1 MQTSARVHIWIL
13 SMFIVSLGLG
23 CGARPTPT
31 IEPSPT
37 SQLSVHNAGTIM
49 SGDTVR
55 HTFSLLNDT
64 PLQLN
69 LSDKDIS
76 RSCGCSDANVFPRQ
90 LPPQGRARVTV
101 ELDSSNKVGELAEV
115 VKTRWRNPTGA
126 VSEFV
131 FGIRAIAR
139 TPLACAPAEISF
151 SREEVAQGSQK
162 NVTLTSD
169 LELDWKSLKVQS
181 DHDALKV
188 RCIRS
193 ETSPQLLEVGCLPSP
208 TGEPQQGHIML
219 TVFERGKESSHQA
232 TLPVFWHSPTQLRIS
247 PKTVSVRRQQH
258 GWTTTFVITGN
269 KIREGIELQ
278 KIQVGKETLHF
289 ELHQIG
295 QFANRVDLTIESD
308 QFGSLPKEVTLCFS
322 DGTTNFLSLIPPSL
336 P

>member
-1 MQTSARVHIWIL
+1 MRTSASVHIWIS
-13 SMFIVSLGLG
+13 SMFAVSLGIG
-23 CGARPTPT
+23 CGARPIPM

-55 HTFSLLNDT
+55 HTFSLLNAT
-64 PLQLN
+64 PMQID
-69 LSDKDIS
+69 LSDEDIS
-76 RSCGCSDANVFPRQ
+76 RSCGCSDANVFPRR
-90 LPPQGRARVTV
+90 LPPQGRANVTV

-115 VKTRWRNPTGA
+115 VKTRWRDSTGT

-131 FGIRAIAR
+131 FGIRAIAKA
-139 TPLACAPAEISF
+139 PIACAPTEISF
-151 SREEVAQGSQK
+151 SREEVANGSQK
-162 NVTLTSD
+162 TVTLTSD
-169 LELDWKSLKVQS
+169 LELDWKSLKVRS

-193 ETSPQLLEVGCLPSP
+193 ESSPQMLKVGCLPSP
-208 TGEPQQGHIML
+208 TGEPQQGHIKL
-219 TVFERGKESSHQA
+219 TIFERDKESSHQA

-247 PKTVSVRRQQH
+247 PKIASVRRRQNN
-258 GWTTTFVITGN
+258 WATTFVITGN
-269 KIREGIELQ
+269 KIREGVELQ
-278 KIQVGKETLHF
+278 KIQAGKETLNF

-295 QFANRVDLTIESD
+295 HSANRVDLTLESG
-308 QFGSLPKEVTLCFS
+308 QFDSLPKQVTLCFS